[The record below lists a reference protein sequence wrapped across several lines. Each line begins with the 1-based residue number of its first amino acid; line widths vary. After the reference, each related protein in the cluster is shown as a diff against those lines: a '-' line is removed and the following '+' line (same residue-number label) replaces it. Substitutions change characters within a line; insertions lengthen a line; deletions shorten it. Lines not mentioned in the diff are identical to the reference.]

1 MGTGAGLCLG
11 LVLAA
16 GLVVL
21 PGKATAAATT
31 AATVDGPSTARFA
44 SAFDAVVAA
53 TSAVNARSIRE
64 DREYLGAIL
73 RRGAD
78 YHYSIAPGE
87 AGADRIQVRLTVPAG
102 FAVVALWHTHGAAAP
117 ERRYFSPTDRAL
129 VETSGVALYLADYSG
144 ALHVLVPGAPRLAPL
159 AARRLGLGAC
169 RDCAVGERVV
179 TVSGAAVR
187 IPTRSAPTV
196 AVAVNN

>member
-16 GLVVL
+16 GLAVL
-21 PGKATAAATT
+21 PGKTAATA

-73 RRGAD
+73 QRGAD

-144 ALHVLVPGAPRLAPL
+144 ALHVLVPGTPRLAPL

-179 TVSGAAVR
+179 TASGVAVR